1 MSKGYERLKEN
12 ISDMISEEQA
22 KLGYMKEAIRLY
34 YPLSSLCNILE
45 IKTDIKGMLNE
56 LSGFSD
62 YVKEQLGEVEISHI
76 KDRFCFLMSPKA
88 AEYIHLNKK
97 ESDFIYKLIEL
108 AAAHDTTMQQIKDL
122 FGKQKDECI
131 IENINTEDF
140 DVLIRFRNSKD
151 KYYYCF
157 KDEGA
162 HIIYHRFLPQD
173 YNDMFSEKKEG

>member
-1 MSKGYERLKEN
+1 MARNYERLKEN

-22 KLGYMKEAIRLY
+22 KLGYMKESIRLY

-45 IKTDIKGMLNE
+45 IKTDIEGMLKE
-56 LSGFSD
+56 LSGFSAYIKD
-62 YVKEQLGEVEISHI
+62 QLGEVEISHK
-76 KDRFCFLMSPKA
+76 KDRFCFLMSPRA

-97 ESDFIYKLIEL
+97 ENDFIYKLIEL
-108 AAAHDTTMQQIKDL
+108 AAAHGTTMQQIEEL
-122 FGKQKDECI
+122 FRTQNDECI
-131 IENINTEDF
+131 IENINTDDF

-162 HIIYHRFLPQD
+162 HIIYHRFLPED
-173 YNDMFSEKKEG
+173 YNDMFS

>member
-1 MSKGYERLKEN
+1 MARCYERLKEN

-45 IKTDIKGMLNE
+45 IKTDIEGMLKE
-56 LSGFSD
+56 LSGFSAYIED
-62 YVKEQLGEVEISHI
+62 QLGEVEISHI
-76 KDRFCFLMSPKA
+76 KDRFCFFMSPKA

-108 AAAHDTTMQQIKDL
+108 IASHDTTMHQIEEL
-122 FGKQKDECI
+122 FKAQEDECT

-140 DVLIRFRNSKD
+140 DVLIRFKDSKD

-157 KDEGA
+157 KDEGG
-162 HIIYHRFLPQD
+162 HIIYHRFLPED
-173 YNDMFSEKKEG
+173 YNDMFNRVG